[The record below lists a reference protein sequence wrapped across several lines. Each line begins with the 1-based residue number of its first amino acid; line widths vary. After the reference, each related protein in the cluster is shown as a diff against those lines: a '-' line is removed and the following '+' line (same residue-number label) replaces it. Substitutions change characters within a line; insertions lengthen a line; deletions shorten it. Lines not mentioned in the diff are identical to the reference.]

1 VLDLAC
7 SLALV
12 AIAVAVLVAYAARVN
27 RKGFAR
33 DERVVRA
40 GGSPLLAA
48 GVQQAGYWA
57 LRPVARACIA
67 LGIGANAVSLGSL
80 VLAAAAAVS
89 FGLGHYGVG
98 ALVSVACTSCD
109 AIDGMVAR
117 STGTASD
124 AGEVLDATVD
134 RYVELLLLGGIGF
147 GLRRD
152 PLVLLLAMAAIAGS
166 FMVSYATA
174 KAEALHVAAPRG
186 AMRRQERAAY
196 VVLGAA
202 LVPPAAA
209 AVSAWSLPAWIATAP
224 IAGVLGLIA
233 VVANASAVR
242 RLRAVADVLATPRP
256 RESHVTAGDPLH

>member
-1 VLDLAC
+1 MLDLAC
-7 SLALV
+7 SLTLV
-12 AIAVAVLVAYAARVN
+12 AAAIACLAAYAARVS
-27 RKGFAR
+27 RSGFAR
-33 DERVVRA
+33 DERVIRA

-67 LGIGANAVSLGSL
+67 LGVGANAVSLGSL
-80 VLAAAAAVS
+80 ALAAAAAVS

-98 ALVSVACTSCD
+98 AVVSVACTSCD

-117 STGTASD
+117 ATGTASD
-124 AGEVLDATVD
+124 AGEVLDAAVD
-134 RYVELLLLGGIGF
+134 RYVELLLLGGIAF
-147 GLRRD
+147 GVRHD
-152 PLVLLLAMAAIAGS
+152 PLLLLLAMASIAGS

-209 AVSAWSLPAWIATAP
+209 AASAWSLPAWIATAP
-224 IAGVLGLIA
+224 LAGVLGLIA
-233 VVANASAVR
+233 IVANASAIR
-242 RLRAVADVLATPRP
+242 RLRVVADVVAGP